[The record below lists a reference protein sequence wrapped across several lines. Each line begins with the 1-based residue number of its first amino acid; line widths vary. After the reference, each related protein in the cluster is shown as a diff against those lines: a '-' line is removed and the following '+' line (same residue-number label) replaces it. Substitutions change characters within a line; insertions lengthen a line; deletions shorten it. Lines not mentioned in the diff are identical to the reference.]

1 MLNINVTATDYL
13 LGLFES
19 DHLQYNLDANHETE
33 PSISDM
39 TYTAIKIL
47 EKEKNGY
54 FLFVE
59 GGRIDHAHHDT
70 KAHKSLD
77 ETVQVGSNEELQ
89 TEYTLLISIADLISL
104 QMQFV

>member
-1 MLNINVTATDYL
+1 MKSKPTLSTKYVYNKEDLLNLNVTATDYL

-47 EKEKNGY
+47 EKERNGY

-70 KAHKSLD
+70 KAQKSLD
-77 ETVQVGSNEELQ
+77 ETVQVSSNEQ
-89 TEYTLLISIADLISL
+89 I
-104 QMQFV
+104 